1 MVLFL
6 WLNISMKQ
14 TERVKRQI
22 TMWMMLASILPS
34 TALCFVFLFYFL
46 RFDELLNIS
55 IVLGGTFMFFI
66 GVVWWWW
73 AICTL
78 KVLTDY
84 RYKNLRL
91 YERLFLIR
99 NKKLESIEREINY
112 VKDQLNTIEGE

>member
-46 RFDELLNIS
+46 RFDELLNIA

>member
-46 RFDELLNIS
+46 RFDELLNIA
-55 IVLGGTFMFFI
+55 IVLGGTLMFFI

>member
-34 TALCFVFLFYFL
+34 TALCFVFLSHFL
-46 RFDELLNIS
+46 RFDELLNIA

>member
-6 WLNISMKQ
+6 WVNIIMKT

-22 TMWMMLASILPS
+22 TIWMILASIMPG

-46 RFDELLNIS
+46 GFDTLLHIVV
-55 IVLGGTFMFFI
+55 VLGGTFMFLI
-66 GVVWWWW
+66 GMVWWWW

-84 RYKNLRL
+84 RYKNLKL

-99 NKKLESIEREINY
+99 NKKLKTIESEINQIKNQ
-112 VKDQLNTIEGE
+112 VNTIRE